1 MSNVTVFC
9 AHEPVP
15 RVGNETAGFR
25 YWDQAQAMK
34 HATET
39 YAMGWWPPLRLDG
52 SATLLADVR
61 EQYYYNHKI
70 AVDALVSGTAIFEG
84 ATPGGPGATQVTII
98 NNGMPA
104 PPAPPPP
111 SDSPLRFREE
121 WRQWTS
127 APVWDGES
135 ISYLYFRV

>member
-1 MSNVTVFC
+1 MNDNVFCLQAVSNVTVFC

-70 AVDALVSGTAIFEG
+70 AVDALVSATAIFEG
-84 ATPGGPGATQVTII
+84 PTPGGPGATQVTII
-98 NNGMPA
+98 NTGMPA
-104 PPAPPPP
+104 PPAPAC
-111 SDSPLRFREE
+111 RC
-121 WRQWTS
+121 
-127 APVWDGES
+127 
-135 ISYLYFRV
+135 